1 MAVIK
6 SGATTDQLTVD
17 PTSKAARVTLYD
29 SAGAEKTA
37 SAPLPVIQRTGR
49 GTFVGNYTVTT
60 FRTLGL
66 TTQPHNLFSI
76 WNPAASGKNLA
87 IKRIT
92 VQLDHTTLL
101 ATNLHL
107 VSSHP
112 TAEPSGGTA
121 LTPTKF
127 DATYAAAIATL
138 LGATASDG
146 GAATTIIATAG
157 TRVWAQIGQRPHTLV
172 GWFTS
177 DDLFMIPEQCCD
189 NPIIIVPGD
198 GLLVNTVSVA
208 TAGAHSMINCWWEEY
223 TP

>member
-37 SAPLPVIQRTGR
+37 SAPLPVIQGTGR
-49 GTFVGNYTVTT
+49 GTLVGNYTVTS

-66 TTQPHNLFSI
+66 ATQPHNVFSI
-76 WNPAASGKNLA
+76 WNPVASGKNLA
-87 IKRIT
+87 IRRIT
-92 VQLDHTTLL
+92 IQLDHTTLL
-101 ATNLHL
+101 ATNLHF

-112 TAEPSGGTA
+112 AGQPSGGTA

-127 DATYAAAIATL
+127 DDTYAAAVATP

-146 GAATTIIATAG
+146 GAATAITATPG
-157 TRVWAQIGQRPHTLV
+157 TRVWTQFGQRAHTLV
-172 GWFTS
+172 GWFTT

-189 NPIIIVPGD
+189 NPIIIAPGD
-198 GLLVNTVSVA
+198 GLMVYAVSVA
-208 TAGAHSMINCWWEEY
+208 TVGAHYVINCWWEEY